1 MQGNVVHDILAM
13 IAVEALRAH
22 DVVGIQSGK
31 NFFLVNG
38 CLSRFQVLLLNC

>member
-31 NFFLVNG
+31 NFFPGYMDVYQD
-38 CLSRFQVLLLNC
+38 SKFYY